1 MDFTHP
7 RPGKSSLSGNIN
19 RTSSQSS
26 AFSNSASAT
35 LPLQAHLPSY
45 LRAADSQPEMP
56 EDAPVKSARSII
68 GYVAKNPDATGVIK
82 FASNAKIYK
91 RQALARR
98 IYHVLLVMTIIL
110 VLVVFAIGALGF
122 YLNSKYVGK
131 ALPFAKIGNISVG
144 GMDKAQIKQL
154 LNETS
159 GNLTVTFKDG
169 GLSWTE
175 PVSTFNPKYDFD
187 KAIDQTIAK
196 RFNPYTFLTKTQVP
210 VGVQV
215 NERHVEGY
223 LRQNITNMQTRSEDA
238 YLMKGTDAV
247 VVKPEVLGFS
257 ANAAHVTKKIN
268 EALSQLSE
276 ADIRMNSV
284 EVKPNIYSADLQP
297 ELNRAN
303 NLINTNV
310 SVRYNGTVVYPSK
323 KDKLNWLEITQ
334 VPGSASYNYDFSKS
348 KIREFV
354 VALAVKYQKPVKV
367 EQPDNKENP
376 AGYSVPTVVINNIEQ
391 VTDQIYSG
399 LKNNRSTVAIFTKDN
414 SVKRTVPVTAV
425 AGASTTKP
433 STAAEQNNSP
443 PGSQTAVK
451 TSQISVSQ

>member
-98 IYHVLLVMTIIL
+98 IYHALLVMTILL

-154 LNETS
+154 LNEPS
-159 GNLTVTFKDG
+159 GILTVTFKEE
-169 GLSWTE
+169 GLSW
-175 PVSTFNPKYDFD
+175 P
-187 KAIDQTIAK
+187 
-196 RFNPYTFLTKTQVP
+196 
-210 VGVQV
+210 
-215 NERHVEGY
+215 ER
-223 LRQNITNMQTRSEDA
+223 
-238 YLMKGTDAV
+238 
-247 VVKPEVLGFS
+247 
-257 ANAAHVTKKIN
+257 
-268 EALSQLSE
+268 
-276 ADIRMNSV
+276 
-284 EVKPNIYSADLQP
+284 
-297 ELNRAN
+297 
-303 NLINTNV
+303 
-310 SVRYNGTVVYPSK
+310 
-323 KDKLNWLEITQ
+323 
-334 VPGSASYNYDFSKS
+334 
-348 KIREFV
+348 
-354 VALAVKYQKPVKV
+354 
-367 EQPDNKENP
+367 
-376 AGYSVPTVVINNIEQ
+376 
-391 VTDQIYSG
+391 
-399 LKNNRSTVAIFTKDN
+399 
-414 SVKRTVPVTAV
+414 
-425 AGASTTKP
+425 
-433 STAAEQNNSP
+433 
-443 PGSQTAVK
+443 
-451 TSQISVSQ
+451 